1 MWIHSF
7 FSEAFPIDVP
17 ARAEE
22 ITIPAELTPEKV
34 TTFLNYVIYFAFA
47 KLLWFSAISI

>member
-1 MWIHSF
+1 MSN
-7 FSEAFPIDVP
+7 SEEFPIDVP

-34 TTFLNYVIYFAFA
+34 KIYFLVTKIA
-47 KLLWFSAISI
+47 LLKSKKNSSLPR